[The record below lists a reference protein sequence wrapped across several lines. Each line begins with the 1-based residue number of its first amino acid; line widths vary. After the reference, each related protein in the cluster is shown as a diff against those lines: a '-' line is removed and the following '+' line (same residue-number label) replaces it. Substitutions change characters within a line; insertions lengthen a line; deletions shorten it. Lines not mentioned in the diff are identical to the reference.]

1 MTNPQRH
8 DITIVQGATFAPD
21 YYWYSQL
28 VSKAI
33 TAVTPGLP
41 TSFTATAHG
50 LPTQPVPAWFQSLKG
65 SISQINTLGPPGNVA
80 DGEYTMITRTSVN
93 TFDALLLNTDGLVYT
108 SGGYVLFYGVRD
120 LTGYTGRAQIRATRE
135 STATLVDLTT
145 ANTGIVIDAANG
157 AVGMRITAAATAA
170 LDFSCAVYDLELI
183 DGSGAVTRL
192 MYGDVKLFKETTR

>member
-1 MTNPQRH
+1 VTSPQRY

-21 YYWYSQL
+21 FYWYSQL

-50 LPTQPVPAWFQSLKG
+50 LPAQAVPAWFQSLKG
-65 SISQINTLGPPGNVA
+65 SISAINTPGPPGDVTA
-80 DGEYTMITRTSVN
+80 GEYTMITRTSAN

-120 LTGYTGRAQIRATRE
+120 LTGYTGRAQIRASRE
-135 STATLVDLTT
+135 NSATIASLTS
-145 ANTGIVIDAANG
+145 ANSGIVIDAANG
-157 AVGMRITAAATAA
+157 AVGMRISATDTAA
-170 LDFSCAVYDLELI
+170 LDFNCAVYDLELI
-183 DGSGAVTRL
+183 DGSGVVTRL